1 MGLLSLFSVETNA
14 LQVLFFRGQWRRGAG
29 CWKSIGST
37 VKNKTMNASAEKFLL
52 LTSPKQAFFK
62 AISPLLPLVP
72 RGETIEGLYVPEE
85 DGAWAIRRIRFL
97 HLQFATKRVKLFKFP
112 DAGPMM
118 RPPNIAGNVSS
129 EPRSRSARTQREE
142 FLQRAGRSVSQ
153 SLSATPGSACTSLHP
168 GLLSCHHS
176 VVRRS
181 GFGVGAM
188 TFEI

>member
-1 MGLLSLFSVETNA
+1 MAQGSR
-14 LQVLFFRGQWRRGAG
+14 VLEIHRIDG
-29 CWKSIGST
+29 KSG
-37 VKNKTMNASAEKFLL
+37 TMNASAENSLL

-62 AISPLLPLVP
+62 AISPLLPLLP
-72 RGETIEGLYVPEE
+72 RGETIEGLHVPEE

-97 HLQFATKRVKLFKFP
+97 PLQFATKRVKLFKYP
-112 DAGPMM
+112 DAGLMM
-118 RPPNIAGNVSS
+118 RPLNAGNVSS

-153 SLSATPGSACTSLHP
+153 SLSATPGSTRTSLHP